1 MKKKFFHVALIV
13 ASMAV
18 ICCVSAFAE
27 MPYPDGL
34 PAPPADVEG
43 FSFLITSNG
52 SQYILY
58 YTDSPH
64 AVLVSSSG
72 DIVGYPNLNSGSFSY
87 GVYSLQDGRWD
98 LLSPLTSTSSATS
111 LSNSR
116 SFVYSNFNI
125 YDSSGNLIYDGAPAP
140 PDPYENFW
148 SDLKDVGAGVLG
160 WAGNV
165 ASTITEEPVLLFT
178 VGIFILG
185 AAIGIF
191 RRLLVRG

>member
-1 MKKKFFHVALIV
+1 MRKKFLHVALIV
-13 ASMAV
+13 ALMAV

-34 PAPPADVEG
+34 PAPPSDVEG
-43 FSFLITSNG
+43 FSFLIRLRNDVYS
-52 SQYILY
+52 LL
-58 YTDSPH
+58 YTDSPQ
-64 AVLVSSSG
+64 AVLYSSG
-72 DIVGYPNLNSGSFSY
+72 SVNGFPELNSGSFSY
-87 GVYSLQDGRWD
+87 GKYD
-98 LLSPLTSTSSATS
+98 LNNGSWVLSTPFGEETSIIYLASDT
-111 LSNSR
+111 N
-116 SFVYSNFNI
+116 FVYSNFNI
-125 YDSSGNLIYDGAPAP
+125 YDSEGNLVFDGAPAP

-148 SDLKDVGAGVLG
+148 SDLKEVGTGVLD

-165 ASTITEEPVLLFT
+165 ASTITAEPVLLFT